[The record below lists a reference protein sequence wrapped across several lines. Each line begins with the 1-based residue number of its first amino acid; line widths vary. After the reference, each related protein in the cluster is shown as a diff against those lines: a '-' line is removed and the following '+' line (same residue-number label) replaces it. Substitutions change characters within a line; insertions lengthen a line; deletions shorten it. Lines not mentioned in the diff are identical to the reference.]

1 MPRRIN
7 NPERQDPREIV
18 NKIIKEIK
26 SFSDTGDELEEL
38 NKFHSP
44 RDIFAMPE
52 GPAKQERLGAY
63 VVDLRKLLT
72 DANYGRRI
80 ETKKRQIAKRKASA
94 IEEAEAR
101 KEEKREKARAARAR
115 RKGKA
120 TSRRGK
126 RSFSS
131 EGKSSPLDVMV
142 TYPGS
147 YQGFRYEVYLLQ
159 NGKYAA
165 KVTNKARKLLPFSA
179 DKAIEIGTRYLNV
192 KKEIPIE
199 GISRRDA
206 LEAGTAPVIQE
217 QRFLK
222 KLYREKEDAEVA
234 ARRAINTVLNW
245 YDDRGAR
252 TKERMRKTKAARAAV
267 TRRTAGQVKAL
278 AMTEAER
285 AEKKARE
292 KILKARKERKI
303 EKRFKRQQEQRR
315 PEGPIVEG
323 KSRKR
328 VFVPK
333 PNPSAFDVFY
343 NPSKDGKPGHTVR
356 SAQKE
361 FKKHVKLWKE
371 SLEDGSPDFEEFFNA
386 YDYLEYARANAHVN
400 GFKKAAASALAA
412 KKKLRDQMIDI
423 LETMFH
429 SRGDTD
435 DYRVYQENPGPEV
448 HQRVGNKKLE
458 SAERALSTYMRTGNA
473 TTLMNAYKN
482 FELALE
488 ELKYVKDK
496 DGIKRAKK
504 GVKSARAEMS
514 SMMGK

>member
-1 MPRRIN
+1 MARRIK
-7 NPERQDPREIV
+7 NPERQDPRV
-18 NKIIKEIK
+18 FFNRTIKEIK
-26 SFSDTGDELEEL
+26 KIPGTEDELDYLEKLHKPDEIAAL
-38 NKFHSP
+38 
-44 RDIFAMPE
+44 PE
-52 GPAKQERLGAY
+52 GREKAARSGAY
-63 VVDLRKLLT
+63 MSDLRELLMVAPSSYL
-72 DANYGRRI
+72 DQ
-80 ETKKRQIAKRKASA
+80 ESQIAKRKASA
-94 IEEAEAR
+94 ARDEEER
-101 KEEKREKARAARAR
+101 KAEKREKARAARAR

-159 NGKYAA
+159 NGKYAV
-165 KVTNKARKLLPFSA
+165 KVTNKARKLLPFSTN
-179 DKAIEIGTRYLNV
+179 KAIEIGTRYLNV

-199 GISRRDA
+199 EISRRDA

-234 ARRAINTVLNW
+234 ARRAINTVLYW
-245 YDDRGAR
+245 YDDRGVR

-267 TRRTAGQVKAL
+267 TRRTAGQVEARAL
-278 AMTEAER
+278 TA
-285 AEKKARE
+285 AEKAEKEARK
-292 KILKARKERKI
+292 KILKDRMERKI

-315 PEGPIVEG
+315 PEGPVVEG

-328 VFVPK
+328 IFIPK
-333 PNPSAFDVFY
+333 SNPSAFDVFY
-343 NPSKDGKPGHTVR
+343 NPSKEDKPGYSVR
-356 SAQKE
+356 SAQKQ
-361 FKKHVKLWKE
+361 FKKHVAMWKE
-371 SLEDGSPDFEEFFNA
+371 SLESGYPDFEEFFNA
-386 YDYLEYARANAHVN
+386 YDHLEYARANAHVN
-400 GFKKAAASALAA
+400 GFKKAAASALRA
-412 KKKLRDQMIDI
+412 KNKLREQMIGI
-423 LETMFH
+423 LEKMFYG
-429 SRGDTD
+429 SQND

-458 SAERALSTYMRTGNA
+458 SAERGLSTYMRTGNA